1 MIVLILVFRLV
12 IGEQMIDVL
21 GPEKRRRR
29 TTQEK
34 IAIVQQSFE
43 PGMTVSLVA
52 RQHGVAASQLFLW
65 RKQYQE
71 GSLTAVAA
79 GEQVVPAS
87 ELAAAMKQI
96 KELQRLLGKKTMENE
111 LLKEAVEYG
120 RGKKVDSARA
130 LIARGWGVSL
140 VSRCLRVSR
149 AQLHVILRRTD
160 DWMDGRRSRHT
171 DDTDVL
177 LRIHHVIGVILPTYG
192 YRRVWALLRR
202 QAKLDGMPAINAKRV
217 YRIMRQ
223 NALLLERK
231 PAVPPSK
238 RAHTGRVA
246 VKESNQR
253 WCSDGFEFCC
263 DNGERLR
270 VTFALDCCDREALH
284 WAVTT
289 GGFNSETVQDV
300 MLGAVERRFGN
311 ELPASP
317 VEWLTDNGSCYRANE
332 TRQFARM
339 LGLEPKSTAVRSPES
354 NGIAE
359 SFVKTIK
366 RDYISVMPKPDGL
379 TAAKNLAEA
388 FEHYNEW
395 HPHSALGYRSPR
407 EYLRQRA
414 CNGLSDNRCLE
425 I

>member
-1 MIVLILVFRLV
+1 
-12 IGEQMIDVL
+12 MIDVL

-120 RGKKVDSARA
+120 RAKKLDSARA

-160 DWMDGRRSRHT
+160 DWKDGRRSRHA

-177 LRIHHVIGVILPTYG
+177 LRIHHVIGELPTYG

-202 QAKLDGMPAINAKRV
+202 QAELDGMPAINAKRV

-231 PAVPPSK
+231 TAVPPSK
-238 RAHTGRVA
+238 RAHTGKVA

-253 WCSDGFEFCC
+253 WCSDGFEFRC
-263 DNGERLR
+263 DNGEKLR

-289 GGFNSETVQDV
+289 GGFDSETVQDV

-339 LGLEPKSTAVRSPES
+339 LGLEPKNTAVRSPES

-366 RDYISVMPKPDGL
+366 RDYISIMPKPDGL

-395 HPHSALGYRSPR
+395 HP
-407 EYLRQRA
+407 
-414 CNGLSDNRCLE
+414 
-425 I
+425 

>member
-1 MIVLILVFRLV
+1 
-12 IGEQMIDVL
+12 MIDVL

-160 DWMDGRRSRHT
+160 DWKDGRRSRHS

-177 LRIHHVIGVILPTYG
+177 LRIHHVIGKLPTYG

-202 QAKLDGMPAINAKRV
+202 QAELDGMPAINAKRV

-231 PAVPPSK
+231 TAVPPSK
-238 RAHTGRVA
+238 RAHTGKVA

-253 WCSDGFEFCC
+253 WCSDGFEFRC
-263 DNGERLR
+263 DNGEKLR

-289 GGFNSETVQDV
+289 GGFDSETVQDV

-332 TRQFARM
+332 TRQFARI
-339 LGLEPKSTAVRSPES
+339 LGLEPKNTAVRSPES

-366 RDYISVMPKPDGL
+366 RDYISIMPKPDGL

-395 HPHSALGYRSPR
+395 HPHSALAYRSPR
-407 EYLRQRA
+407 EYLRQQA
-414 CNGLSDNRCLE
+414 SNGLSDNRCLE

>member
-1 MIVLILVFRLV
+1 
-12 IGEQMIDVL
+12 MIDVL

-130 LIARGWGVSL
+130 LIARGWGVSF

-149 AQLHVILRRTD
+149 AQLHVILRRAD
-160 DWMDGRRSRHT
+160 DWKDGRRSRHT

-177 LRIHHVIGVILPTYG
+177 RRIHHVIGELPTYG

-202 QAKLDGMPAINAKRV
+202 QAELDGMPAINAKRV

-253 WCSDGFEFCC
+253 WCSDGFEFRC
-263 DNGERLR
+263 DNGEKLR

-289 GGFNSETVQDV
+289 GGFDSETVQDV
-300 MLGAVERRFGN
+300 MLGAVERRFGS

-339 LGLEPKSTAVRSPES
+339 LGLEPKNTAVRSPES

-366 RDYISVMPKPDGL
+366 RDYISIIPKPDGL

-407 EYLRQRA
+407 EYLRQWA
-414 CNGLSDNRCLE
+414 SDGLSDNRCLE

>member
-1 MIVLILVFRLV
+1 
-12 IGEQMIDVL
+12 MIDVL

-160 DWMDGRRSRHT
+160 DWKDGRRSRHS

-177 LRIHHVIGVILPTYG
+177 LRIHHVIGELLTYG

-202 QAKLDGMPAINAKRV
+202 QAELDGMPAINAKRV

-231 PAVPPSK
+231 TAVPPSK
-238 RAHTGRVA
+238 RAHTGKVA

-253 WCSDGFEFCC
+253 WCSDGFEFRC
-263 DNGERLR
+263 DNGEKLR
-270 VTFALDCCDREALH
+270 VTFALDCYDREALH

-289 GGFNSETVQDV
+289 GGFDSETVQDV

-339 LGLEPKSTAVRSPES
+339 LGLEPKNTAVRSPES

-366 RDYISVMPKPDGL
+366 RDYISIMPKPDGL

-407 EYLRQRA
+407 EYLRQQA
-414 CNGLSDNRCLE
+414 SNGLSDNRCLE